1 MTTTG
6 EVPKIAKRIS
16 PRRLPRVGSMLALI
30 FVATLAPA
38 PAVASSSTSADTWRL
53 VPTAGPRPT
62 ERSTPAAVGIGSG
75 LYVFGGARDDFS
87 TGVATFYNDLRRLE
101 VTTGRWRLITASGAA
116 PAPRAFAAAA
126 GDEVAGGRLFVFGGS
141 TFDIA
146 GTQFQPFGDLSV
158 YSIASNTWTTLST
171 PGTGTRPHPGARS
184 GSNLWSVGD
193 RLYLFGGID
202 ATFATHNDLWTYD
215 LRRGEWSQV
224 PVTSAPPARHV
235 AQAGTVARFGR
246 LTIYGGEALDP
257 ATGFAVLGDTWQFDL
272 AARRWVEVTPAAGN
286 IAPPRNDGASTVV
299 GTAMYLHGGDVPGGV
314 AGCGTPF
321 EHNPVA
327 ELWRFDLVNRL
338 WRQVT
343 PAGDPLP
350 RLKRHAAATVLGR
363 MYVVSGWDFRC
374 DGGSGPGQIWNL
386 NVYALTPSR

>member
-1 MTTTG
+1 
-6 EVPKIAKRIS
+6 
-16 PRRLPRVGSMLALI
+16 MLALI
-30 FVATLAPA
+30 LVAAIIPA
-38 PAVASSSTSADTWRL
+38 PAMASSSAPVETWRL

-62 ERSTPAAVGIGSG
+62 ERSAPAAVGIGSG

-87 TGVATFYNDLRRLE
+87 TGTATFYNDLRRLD

-141 TFDIA
+141 TFNTA

-158 YSIASNTWTTLST
+158 YSIASNAWTTLST
-171 PGTGTRPHPGARS
+171 PDTGTRPNPGARS
-184 GSNLWSVGD
+184 GSNLWSAGD

-215 LRRGEWSQV
+215 LRHGEWSQV
-224 PVTSAPPARHV
+224 PVAGAPPARHV
-235 AQAGTVARFGR
+235 AQAGTVPRFGR

-257 ATGFAVLGDTWQFDL
+257 ATGFAALNDTWQFDL

-286 IAPPRNDGASTVV
+286 IAPPRNYGAAAVL
-299 GTAMYLHGGDVPGGV
+299 GTAMYLYGGDAPGGV
-314 AGCGTPF
+314 GGCGAPF
-321 EHNPVA
+321 EQNPVA
-327 ELWRFDLVNRL
+327 EVWRFDLVQRL

-343 PAGDPLP
+343 PTGDPLV
-350 RLKRHAAATVLGR
+350 RLKRHAAATVHGR

-374 DGGSGPGQIWNL
+374 DGGFGPGQIWNL
-386 NVYALTPSR
+386 DVYALTPSR